1 MTYEQY
7 WYDDPYIARAY
18 AQAYLLKRKTE
29 NENMWIQGSYI
40 TNAVTTAIQNTFG
53 KKKVDYMKEPLP
65 LFPKTEA
72 EIAEEKRT
80 EKRKLI
86 NYLSGLAKAFKKKA
100 QTGGNQ
106 DGKP

>member
-29 NENMWIQGSYI
+29 NENMWIQGAYI
-40 TNAVTTAIQNTFG
+40 ANAVTTAIANCFG
-53 KKKVDYMKEPLP
+53 KKKVDYLKEPLK
-65 LFPKTEA
+65 LFPDTEA
-72 EIAEEKRT
+72 EKAQKVREER
-80 EKRKLI
+80 RKLI
-86 NYLSGLAKAFKKKA
+86 QMLSGLKRAFKTK
-100 QTGGNQ
+100 TGGNQ